1 VSNGEHIR
9 LEDLELHAL
18 GTLPDDEAAA
28 LRAHVA
34 GCADCA
40 TNLAQA
46 HGDAAMLAFAV
57 KQARPAATVKAE
69 LMARIRANREAEER
83 YAWPSRITGAEGE
96 RVKTGAESEVKSSW
110 WNWVL
115 VPAAVALA
123 LVSFGL
129 SWQNRRIAAE
139 LQREHRAAETF
150 VHDREQIEKL
160 VNMLAAPDT
169 ITVKLA
175 GTGDAADA
183 SGVVKYNGK
192 MGVMVYSA
200 DLPPL
205 PADKS
210 YQLWLLPPK
219 GSPIGGGLIGPGG
232 HAWGNLWTA
241 DAPVNTEA
249 KAFVVTIEPVGGMA
263 QPTGP
268 KVLSGTTQ

>member
-1 VSNGEHIR
+1 
-9 LEDLELHAL
+9 
-18 GTLPDDEAAA
+18 
-28 LRAHVA
+28 
-34 GCADCA
+34 
-40 TNLAQA
+40 
-46 HGDAAMLAFAV
+46 MLAFTV
-57 KQARPAATVKAE
+57 KQVRPAAPVKAE

-83 YAWPSRITGAEGE
+83 YARPSRIKGAEGE
-96 RVKTGAESEVKSSW
+96 GVKAGAESDAKSSW

-115 VPAAVALA
+115 APAAVALA

-129 SWQNRRIAAE
+129 SWQNRRITAE

-169 ITVKLA
+169 VTVKLA
-175 GTGDAADA
+175 GAGDAA
-183 SGVVKYNGK
+183 STGGVVKYNAK

-200 DLPPL
+200 ELPAL

-210 YQLWLLPPK
+210 YQLWLLPVK
-219 GSPIGGGLIGPGG
+219 GSPISGGLIGPGG

-249 KAFVVTIEPVGGMA
+249 NTFVVTIEPVGGMA

-268 KVLSGTTQ
+268 KVLSGTT